1 MVSKVIYTT
10 LITDYYYDYF
20 TSVLDP
26 DPHGSRT
33 FAWIRIR
40 NYSSGS
46 GSSLKWKSI
55 HVKLWILDYFYYWT
69 VVLNREGQIVV
80 KIIIFDECKVFFCI
94 ISKYT

>member
-26 DPHGSRT
+26 DPDPHGSRT

-40 NYSSGS
+40 NYGSGS

-55 HVKLWILDYFYYWT
+55 NKKLNSGLFLLLDSSI
-69 VVLNREGQIVV
+69 E
-80 KIIIFDECKVFFCI
+80 
-94 ISKYT
+94 

>member
-26 DPHGSRT
+26 DPHGSGT
-33 FAWIRIR
+33 FAWIQIR
-40 NYSSGS
+40 NYGSGS

-55 HVKLWILDYFYYWT
+55 YIKLNSELFLLLDSSI
-69 VVLNREGQIVV
+69 E
-80 KIIIFDECKVFFCI
+80 
-94 ISKYT
+94 